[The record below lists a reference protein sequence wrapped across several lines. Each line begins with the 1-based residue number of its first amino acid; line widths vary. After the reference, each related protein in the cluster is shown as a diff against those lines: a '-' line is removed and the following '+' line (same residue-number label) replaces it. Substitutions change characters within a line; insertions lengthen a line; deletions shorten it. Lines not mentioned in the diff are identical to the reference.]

1 MPRGYIPKHEYPWL
15 ERRDL
20 SEQPQH
26 PAPLG
31 VLPGRVRLD
40 EQSVGDNASKSA
52 QSSDESELPE
62 FLAKIEIEFDATEM
76 FLPVKTREIA
86 FDWQF
91 EQAYQNQYRQ
101 RDQASRHNSFP

>member
-1 MPRGYIPKHEYPWL
+1 L